1 MARNQEYTAKE
12 IIDACEGTAGIMAL
26 VAQKLGCD
34 RSTVWRYAQRYV
46 TVRDALRQADEAA
59 TDMAE
64 AVAIKLIKAEYWP
77 AIKHRLDTK
86 GKDRGYA
93 ERTEITGAE
102 GGAVVVKYTG
112 NVDPGDV

>member
-1 MARNQEYTAKE
+1 MAKQKFTAKQVA
-12 IIDACEGTAGIMAL
+12 DACEGTAGIMAQ

-34 RSTVWRYAQRYV
+34 RSTVWRYAQRYK
-46 TVRDALRQADEAA
+46 TVRDALFQADEAV
-59 TDMAE
+59 TDLAE
-64 AVAIKLIKAEYWP
+64 VKAIKLINAEHWP

-102 GGAVVVKYTG
+102 GGAVSVNYTG
-112 NVDPGDV
+112 NVNPKDL